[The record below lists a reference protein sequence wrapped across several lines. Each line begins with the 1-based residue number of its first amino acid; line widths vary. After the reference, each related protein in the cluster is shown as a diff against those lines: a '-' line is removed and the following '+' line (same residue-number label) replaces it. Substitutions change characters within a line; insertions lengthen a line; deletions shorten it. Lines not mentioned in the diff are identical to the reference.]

1 MSEEIVVA
9 EKQQGLAPMS
19 HNDLWSMAQTL
30 AKSSLVPDDYKNKPE
45 NIYLAVTYGM
55 EIGFGP
61 ATALMNI
68 IVVRGRTS
76 MYANSMAA
84 LVHASGKAVYFQ
96 CIESSATSAT
106 YETLRVGKGYKPR
119 RLTFTMED
127 AKRAGLDKPS
137 KSGVPSMYQ
146 KYPARMLENRA
157 KAALAKDVYQ
167 DVIAGISCYEEIID
181 IEETPSAAF
190 AAPEPEQPENVVNF
204 ADAILACKTQA
215 ELDALA
221 PDLAKLGKKD
231 KELAKEIWRRQQA
244 TIEAADA

>member
-9 EKQQGLAPMS
+9 EKRGLAPTS

-76 MYANSMAA
+76 MYANSMVA
-84 LVHASGKAVYFQ
+84 LILASGKAVYFQ

-119 RLTFTMED
+119 RLTFTMAD
-127 AKRAGLDKPS
+127 AKRAGLDSSPT
-137 KSGVPSMYQ
+137 YQ

-157 KAALAKDVYQ
+157 KSALAKDVYQ

-181 IEETPSAAF
+181 IEEAPAVSEKF
-190 AAPEPEQPENVVNF
+190 AALPEPAEPENAVNF
-204 ADAILACKTQA
+204 ADEILACKTVE
-215 ELDALA
+215 ELGVMAGSLKS
-221 PDLAKLGKKD
+221 LRGKD
-231 KELAKEIWRRQQA
+231 RELAMELLTSQKKTLEGA
-244 TIEAADA
+244 G